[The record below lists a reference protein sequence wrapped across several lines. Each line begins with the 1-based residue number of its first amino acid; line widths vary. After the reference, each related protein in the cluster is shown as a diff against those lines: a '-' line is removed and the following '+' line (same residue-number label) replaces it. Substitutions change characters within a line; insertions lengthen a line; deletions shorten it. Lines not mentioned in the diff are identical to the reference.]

1 MTSVEPHRDSLSA
14 GAGDSNASRPTQQ
27 LRDENR
33 AASSPGP
40 GAATLPHRQPPPKLY
55 RIGEI
60 VDYSGVSRQTIH
72 NYATMGLIRESR
84 WTGGG
89 HRLFDESV
97 FERLDRIA
105 EMRAASKSLQDIRD
119 HFARLEAGEQAS
131 PRPAGPA

>member
-1 MTSVEPHRDSLSA
+1 MASAAPHRDALS
-14 GAGDSNASRPTQQ
+14 GGGDPNAPRSIRPFRDAN
-27 LRDENR
+27 RDE
-33 AASSPGP
+33 ASASSH
-40 GAATLPHRQPPPKLY
+40 AATLRHRTVPPKLY

-105 EMRAASKSLQDIRD
+105 EMRAANRSLQDIRD

-131 PRPAGPA
+131 PRPAGPT